1 MKLYEIIEIIYPTLI
16 DKLDLSQDVQKF
28 EVCQQLD
35 ENYTYFVKVYF
46 NSHFLFEKFEVE
58 MDISDK
64 NEKSMDCDI
73 YVVRGILTQKLNL
86 YYDYQKSI
94 SHEP

>member
-1 MKLYEIIEIIYPTLI
+1 MKLLEIITIIMPQLI
-16 DKLDLSQDVQKF
+16 EKLDLSQDVQNF
-28 EVCQQLD
+28 EVCKELD
-35 ENYTYFVKVYF
+35 ENYTFYIEVQF
-46 NSHFLFEKFEVE
+46 NSHFLFEKFALV

-64 NEKSMDCDI
+64 NEKPLDCDI
-73 YVVRGILTQKLNL
+73 YAIRDILTQKLNL